1 MNHEQAQISRIPM
14 RSSHA
19 ASGLLQRQCAC
30 GGHAGLTGEC
40 SECSSRRLTLQR
52 RAADASSLTTVPPIV
67 LDVLRSSGQPLDL
80 ATRALMESR
89 FGHDFSQV
97 RVHTDA
103 RAAESAQS
111 VHALAYTVGRDVV
124 FGAGQYAPQ
133 TIAGE
138 NLLAHELT
146 HTIQQS
152 AWAADTITPQ
162 HSIAI
167 EPADSSLERAADE
180 NASRLAVNSVAP
192 APARALQRKPDE
204 IEMPAEYAFAL
215 DERKRTDKN
224 YAWAQGRKDAARI
237 QQNKKF
243 TPEDRKEIIAKLRFF
258 QGEAKAAYIRV
269 ITPAVSEYAKDVA
282 DILAESNRPEVN
294 PCDPAKQQYLLEYED
309 APGKYRCMDIKT
321 DPEYLKNLFDDNISN
336 AVGFAVQGTT
346 WENVQYGNFKVM
358 LVKYKNG
365 KSEYFMLDEVG
376 NFYYGGKTLVLREF
390 TFLKRADTGL
400 LYPISNGRIYFSELL
415 TPNILSLKNG
425 LKYTVKELQDLY
437 TLLETGGAFASIIS
451 TYAVVAGFKDSL
463 EGFKLSRTPRPKT
476 TEPETTTRMPGQGT
490 DEPATTPKRTRTDEP
505 KVSPTQTTTEPA
517 KAPAKPK
524 VGTQGEETH
533 TTVSR
538 TDEDPT
544 GFKGGKKKPTAKQGG
559 KQEEETS
566 SKVSRRQD
574 DEPEDGKG
582 GRKKGTGDEPKRT
595 TTAPKPQQAPDDPQ
609 RGVKDA
615 LERAK
620 QRIARQRTEIESYNE
635 RIATAKQKEQSL
647 RQQLNDTP
655 RDDPGRAKI
664 YEDWKKAKAKLD
676 ELTAQREVPIRQ
688 VQEDQAIQTRLQ
700 RALDAKTY
708 ERPGDFHA
716 GVRDQVWQNAL
727 KEGKGKVLSPS
738 GTEIKP
744 GDPWVM
750 GHKPKYEFWK
760 HQRSAAER
768 GISREQ
774 FIKEYND
781 PSHYRPETKKDNESH
796 FYEDKTDVYL
806 GH

>member
-1 MNHEQAQISRIPM
+1 MNYRQAQISRIPM
-14 RSSHA
+14 PSSHA

-30 GGHAGLTGEC
+30 GAQAGLTGEC

-52 RAADASSLTTVPPIV
+52 RAADPSSLTTVPPIV
-67 LDVLRSSGQPLDL
+67 LDVLRSPGEPLDS
-80 ATRALMESR
+80 ATRTLMESR

-133 TIAGE
+133 TMAGE
-138 NLLAHELT
+138 KLLAHELT

-152 AWAADTITPQ
+152 AWAADTVTSQ
-162 HSIAI
+162 HSINVA
-167 EPADSSLERAADE
+167 PADSSLERAADE

-192 APARALQRKPDE
+192 APAPALQRKPDE

-269 ITPAVSEYAKDVA
+269 ITTAVSEYAKDVA

-294 PCDPAKQQYLLEYED
+294 PCDPARQQYMLEYED
-309 APGKYRCMDIKT
+309 APGRYRCMDIKT
-321 DPEYLKNLFDDNISN
+321 DPEYLHNLFDENISG
-336 AVGFAVQGTT
+336 AVGFAVKGTT
-346 WENVQYGNFKVM
+346 WENVKYDSFKVM

-365 KSEYFMLDEVG
+365 TSEYFMLDELG

-390 TFLKRADTGL
+390 TYLKRTNGL
-400 LYPISNGRIYFSELL
+400 LYPISNGRIYFSEVL

-437 TLLETGGAFASIIS
+437 TLLEVGGTFASIIS
-451 TYAVVAGFKDSL
+451 TYAVVAGFRESL
-463 EGFKLSRTPRPKT
+463 EGFRLNRTPRSKT
-476 TEPETTTRMPGQGT
+476 TEPETTTRIPGQGT

-505 KVSPTQTTTEPA
+505 GVSPKQTTTEPT
-517 KAPAKPK
+517 KAPAKPN
-524 VGTQGEETH
+524 VRTQGEETH

-559 KQEEETS
+559 KEQEETT
-566 SKVSRRQD
+566 SKVGRRRD
-574 DEPEDGKG
+574 DEPEDAKG
-582 GRKKGTGDEPKRT
+582 GKKPQRRDEPKQT
-595 TTAPKPQQAPDDPQ
+595 ITAPVAEPRQDDPQ
-609 RGVKDA
+609 RGVRAA

-620 QRIARQRTEIESYNE
+620 QRIAARRTEIDGYNKQIE
-635 RIATAKQKEQSL
+635 KARQKEESL
-647 RQQLNDTP
+647 RQQAKDTP

-664 YEDWKKAKAKLD
+664 LEDWNKSRKKLD
-676 ELTAQREVPIRQ
+676 ELTSQREVPRRQ
-688 VQEDQAIQTRLQ
+688 LDDDLVIQTRLQ
-700 RALDAKTY
+700 QALNAKTY

-727 KEGKGKVLSPS
+727 KEGKGRVLSPS
-738 GTEIKP
+738 GAEIKP

-768 GISREQ
+768 GITREQ

-781 PSHYRPETKKDNESH
+781 ASHYRPETKKDNESH
-796 FYEDKTDVYL
+796 FYEDKTDAYL

>member
-1 MNHEQAQISRIPM
+1 MNHEQAQISRMPM
-14 RSSHA
+14 PSAQA
-19 ASGLLQRQCAC
+19 A
-30 GGHAGLTGEC
+30 
-40 SECSSRRLTLQR
+40 SRRLTLQR
-52 RAADASSLTTVPPIV
+52 RAADASALTQVPPIV
-67 LDVLRSSGQPLDL
+67 PDVLRSSGEPLDA
-80 ATRALMESR
+80 ATRTRMESR

-103 RAAESAQS
+103 RAADSAQS
-111 VHALAYTVGRDVV
+111 VHALAYTVGQDVV

-133 TIAGE
+133 TLAGE
-138 NLLAHELT
+138 ELLAHELT

-152 AWAADTITPQ
+152 ARASDAITSQ
-162 HSIAI
+162 HSIGI
-167 EPADSSLERAADE
+167 EPADTLLEREADA
-180 NASRLAVNSVAP
+180 NATSMSVNSVAP
-192 APARALQRKPDE
+192 ASTIALQRKPDE
-204 IEMPAEYAFAL
+204 IEMPTEYAFAL
-215 DERKRTDKN
+215 DKRRRTDKN

-237 QQNKKF
+237 QQHKKL
-243 TPEDRKEIIAKLRFF
+243 TPEDRKEVIAKLRFF
-258 QGEAKAAYIRV
+258 QGEAKAAYMRV
-269 ITPAVSEYAKDVA
+269 ITPAVSEYAQDVVG
-282 DILAESNRPEVN
+282 ILAESNRPEVN
-294 PCDPAKQQYLLEYED
+294 PCDLAKQQYLLEYED

-321 DPEYLKNLFDDNISN
+321 DPEYLHNLFDDNISG

-346 WENVQYGNFKVM
+346 WENVKYDSFKVM

-365 KSEYFMLDEVG
+365 TSEYFMLNELG

-390 TFLKRADTGL
+390 TYLKRTNGL

-415 TPNILSLKNG
+415 TPNILALKNG

-437 TLLETGGAFASIIS
+437 TLLEVGGTFASIIS
-451 TYAVVAGFKDSL
+451 TYAVVAGFRESL
-463 EGFKLSRTPRPKT
+463 EGFRLNRTSRARTA
-476 TEPETTTRMPGQGT
+476 EPEPVMRRPGQRA
-490 DEPATTPKRTRTDEP
+490 DEPATTPARTGTDEP
-505 KVSPTQTTTEPA
+505 GVSPKPA
-517 KAPAKPK
+517 TRESVKTSTRQSVK
-524 VGTQGEETH
+524 TQGAETR

-544 GFKGGKKKPTAKQGG
+544 GFKGGKKKPIAKQAG
-559 KQEEETS
+559 KQPDETTS
-566 SKVSRRQD
+566 QTGRRRD
-574 DEPEDGKG
+574 DEPEDAKG
-582 GRKKGTGDEPKRT
+582 GQKRQPGAESKNT
-595 TTAPKPQQAPDDPQ
+595 ATAPQAQPVRDDPQ
-609 RGVKDA
+609 GGVKDA
-615 LERAK
+615 LARAQ
-620 QRIARQRTEIESYNE
+620 QRIAERRTEIESYNE
-635 RIATAKQKEQSL
+635 RIAKARQNEQSL
-647 RQQLNDTP
+647 RQQAKDTS

-664 YEDWKKAKAKLD
+664 LEDWNKARTKLD
-676 ELTAQREVPIRQ
+676 ELTSQREVPIRQ
-688 VQEDQAIQTRLQ
+688 LKDDLVLQTRLQ

-727 KEGKGKVLSPS
+727 KEGRGKVLSPS

-781 PSHYRPETKKDNESH
+781 ASHYRPETKKDNESH
-796 FYEDKTDVYL
+796 FYEDRTDAYL